1 MPEENKHYSCLAWI
15 TIDSVM
21 RIEKKNY
28 AQVYLEVCKY
38 KLIKTNISKFIEAEL
53 ESESG
58 SESESKSDTELMV
71 KLESGSDSE

>member
-1 MPEENKHYSCLAWI
+1 MPEENKHYSWLAWI
-15 TIDSVM
+15 TLDSVM
-21 RIEKKNY
+21 SIEKKNY